1 MGKDLGF
8 DLQKIRSHYEHRRQL
23 RSSRLVLR
31 YGELFPLTAKNE
43 HCESQGPNSFLSNVL
58 AFARYSLM
66 ETAII
71 TINLSDQTQKCYVDN
86 SKLKSVF
93 SQGIGLNSIVMVQSI
108 LDNQD
113 QSDYYFMRE
122 FLTMKEW
129 HTLTPYA
136 S

>member
-1 MGKDLGF
+1 
-8 DLQKIRSHYEHRRQL
+8 
-23 RSSRLVLR
+23 
-31 YGELFPLTAKNE
+31 
-43 HCESQGPNSFLSNVL
+43 
-58 AFARYSLM
+58 
-66 ETAII
+66 
-71 TINLSDQTQKCYVDN
+71 
-86 SKLKSVF
+86 
-93 SQGIGLNSIVMVQSI
+93 VMVQSI